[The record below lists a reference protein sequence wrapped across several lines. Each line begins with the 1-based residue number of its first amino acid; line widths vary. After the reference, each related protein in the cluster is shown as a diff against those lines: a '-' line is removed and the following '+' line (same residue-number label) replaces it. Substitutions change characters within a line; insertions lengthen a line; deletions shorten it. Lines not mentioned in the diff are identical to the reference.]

1 MSEHERTGDES
12 GDERDGPGGVV
23 RSRRELLATVGL
35 AGAGALAGCGGLSSQ
50 SFEATPVVLDTPG
63 QRVFGV
69 PEFDLTESTETRS
82 IPGGGE
88 ATLTGYLALHSRPAE
103 DDPPVRFGTRDPR
116 FRRVGALSTPSPEV
130 IGAQVNP
137 FASRPF
143 GELLAG
149 ERGRELV
156 RRTGILEGDSF
167 DWRSAPTQ
175 TGSREVEVLGTT
187 TEAKRFMGVA
197 VGESGQPSTLVMN
210 LARVVGDGDAVILGE
225 FLRRLTPDG
234 PLDPPGGVGCAGEFC
249 QLIDPVAVDMWERYR
264 EGIGSMIRC
273 TEIAGPGGRGTIEVC
288 GGGGSTED
296 VPEPYFT
303 IENARL
309 VQHVEETRVQAPG
322 SSPTYSES
330 DPDLVE
336 GENTAVVFE
345 FDEMEHIDEL
355 PGPLEIEVA
364 QGSYGQGPSPWRE
377 TFEFTKSDLRDIE
390 GGTHTTAVLH
400 RNANDGNGD
409 NDNPVFECRSN
420 PEVIIDA
427 ANVYTTDIWTRLIP
441 GPSRVTEVPT
451 LTVGFVALQD
461 EDGGSR
467 YGNGNG
473 RPNNIR
479 RSYESASECLRRSY
493 PGDVVTYGHLNHVV
507 TGRDEVSGLFKQ
519 NCDDSCVVFRDM
531 KRVDNQLN
539 RMATDSSYPPR
550 GSGFPNGGVLHT
562 DGLNRSQVVSDIR
575 SSGFDVVVAIVPETA
590 SGGASD
596 YYDFHNIGAS
606 GLAFGDP
613 AAAVSVL
620 GASASGGDVG
630 ISATTAQEVGHYFQQ
645 DYRSPSGHP
654 MAQRRNDSDENNQP
668 QVNGKPIDPA
678 HARNQGS
685 SRVNGGD
692 APGVLSTAYDLED
705 GFANLQQYR
714 NPDGSFSTR
723 GPSTSA
729 TSVDGVPSYMSYT
742 GRDWEAWGDARIHQQ
757 LIDSGWNPPGTSGGG
772 SATFVLSATGGE
784 AEDGIR
790 FDDVAANTGPSRYT
804 DFDDGAVLVELVGP
818 DGSTLESARVPAN
831 VQASHHGDQHV
842 GGPTSA
848 MAFALPFPERG
859 VRVRTTHE
867 SGETEMNPVD
877 RCVRDAVGRVP
888 GAGFEGSAADA
899 RASVGAALDDVAAAM
914 AEARYGVA
922 ADAMGGPVRER
933 VRESVVGYEA
943 ALGEP
948 TVETLLPLIDEMT
961 DRLRGLAETG

>member
-1 MSEHERTGDES
+1 MTNHDRTGDES
-12 GDERDGPGGVV
+12 SGERGAV

-35 AGAGALAGCGGLSSQ
+35 AGAGALAGCGGLASQ

-82 IPGGGE
+82 MPGGGE
-88 ATLTGYLALHSRPAE
+88 VTLTGYLSLHSRPAE
-103 DDPPVRFGTRDPR
+103 GDPPVRFGTRDPR

-137 FASRPF
+137 FASEPF
-143 GELLAG
+143 GDLLVG

-156 RRTGILEGDSF
+156 RRTGILGGGSF
-167 DWRSAPTQ
+167 DWRSTPTEI
-175 TGSREVEVLGTT
+175 GSQEVEALGTT
-187 TEAKRFMGVA
+187 TEAKRFVGVA
-197 VGESGQPSTLVMN
+197 VGESGQPSTLVMT
-210 LARVVGDGDAVILGE
+210 LARVVGNGDAVILGE
-225 FLRRLTPDG
+225 FVRRLTPDG

-249 QLIDPVAVDMWERYR
+249 QLIDPVTVDMWERYR
-264 EGIGSMIRC
+264 EGIASMIRC
-273 TEIAGPGGRGTIEVC
+273 TEIAGPNGVGSVEVC

-303 IENARL
+303 IKNARL
-309 VQHVEETRVQAPG
+309 VQHVENTVVQSSG
-322 SSPTYSES
+322 SSPTYSEP

-355 PGPLEIEVA
+355 SGPLEIEVE
-364 QGSYGQGPSPWRE
+364 QGSYGQGPPPWRE
-377 TFEFTKSDLRDIE
+377 TFEFTKGDLRDIE

-400 RNANDGNGD
+400 RNAADGDAD
-409 NDNPVFECRSN
+409 NDNPVFACRSN
-420 PEVIIDA
+420 PEVTIDA
-427 ANVYTTDIWTRLIP
+427 ANVYTTDIWTRLVP
-441 GPSRVTEVPT
+441 GPGRVTQLSP
-451 LTVGFVALQD
+451 LTVGFVALED
-461 EDGGSR
+461 ENGGSR

-473 RPNNIR
+473 RPRNIR
-479 RSYESASECLRRSY
+479 RSYESASEYLRRSY

-507 TGRDEVSGLFKQ
+507 RGGSEVSGLFKK

-531 KRVDNQLN
+531 KRVDTQLN
-539 RMATDSSYPPR
+539 RIATDSSYPPQ

-562 DGLNRSQVVSDIR
+562 DGLNRSSVVSDIK

-613 AAAVSVL
+613 AAAVSAL
-620 GASASGGDVG
+620 GASASGNDIG
-630 ISATTAQEVGHYFQQ
+630 ISSTTAQEVGHYFQQ

-705 GFANLQQYR
+705 GFANLQQYQ
-714 NPDGSFSTR
+714 NPNGSFSVS
-723 GPSTSA
+723 GPNASA

-742 GRDWEAWGDARIHQQ
+742 GRDWEAWSDARIHQQ
-757 LIDSGWNPPGTSGGG
+757 LIDSGWTPPGTSGGG
-772 SATFVLSATGGE
+772 SSAFMLSATGGE
-784 AEDGIR
+784 AADGIR
-790 FDDVAANTGPSRYT
+790 FDDVAANTGSSRYT
-804 DFDDGAVLVELVGP
+804 DLDDGAVLVELVGP

-831 VQASHHGDQHV
+831 VQASHHGGHHV

-848 MAFALPFPERG
+848 MAFALPFHERG

-867 SGETEMNPVD
+867 SGETAMNPVE
-877 RCVRDAVGRVP
+877 RCVRDAVRRVP
-888 GAGFEGSAADA
+888 DVGFEGSAADA
-899 RASVGAALDDVAAAM
+899 RASVGEALDDVAAAM
-914 AEARYGVA
+914 AEGGYGAA

-961 DRLRGLAETG
+961 GRLRGLAETTG